1 MSAAAG
7 GPQRAGGAIAWLG
20 DPFTGV
26 GCWGDPATLAIPLN
40 DRGLQL
46 ADGLFETV
54 LVEGGRPLLLARHL
68 ARWRAAAALLGLP
81 PPPGEDLLR
90 PLIAVAVARGGL
102 PPGLEGGPPSWAL
115 RLNWSRGSSDDP
127 RQRGLGLPAAGAA
140 PLRPRFWL
148 QLTPHSPLF
157 TPQSTWISRTE
168 RRNPHSLLSRCK
180 GFGYAAAVQARRE
193 ASLAGAED
201 ALLLAVDG
209 QLSCGSA
216 ANLLVR
222 HRGHWL
228 TPPLA
233 SGCLPGIRRQL
244 VLELGLAREQ
254 AITPAE
260 LHRWAAA
267 GDAAGV
273 LINSLSCRPISRVGT
288 CPLTPLGGGSTWD
301 DACPVEAEQ
310 FWRQLVEAVDPA
322 DSGQGSDPG
331 PIADQRP
338 TELPGLDFPGLA

>member
-1 MSAAAG
+1 MNATAAG
-7 GPQRAGGAIAWLG
+7 ARPQNADGAIAWLG
-20 DPFTGV
+20 DPFAGV
-26 GCWGDPATLAIPLN
+26 GRWGDPATLAIPLN

-68 ARWRAAAALLGLP
+68 ARWRAAAALLALP

-90 PLIAVAVARGGL
+90 PLIAAAVARSGL
-102 PPGLEGGPPSWAL
+102 PADLERGQQHWAL

-127 RQRGLGLPAAGAA
+127 RQRGLALPAAGAA

-148 QLTPHSPLF
+148 QLTPHRPLF

-180 GFGYAAAVQARRE
+180 GFAYAAAVQARRE

-222 HRGHWL
+222 HGGQWL

-244 VLELGLAREQ
+244 ALELGLAREQ

-260 LHRWAAA
+260 LRSWAAA

-273 LINSLSCRPISRVGT
+273 LINSLSCRPISRIDTGE
-288 CPLTPLGGGSTWD
+288 LTPLASGATGD
-301 DACPVEAEQ
+301 EAATAAAEA
-310 FWRQLVEAVDPA
+310 FWRRLAAEADGRDRRQGA
-322 DSGQGSDPG
+322 D
-331 PIADQRP
+331 
-338 TELPGLDFPGLA
+338 